1 MASFDS
7 DFSLLA
13 HLIAFAD
20 CMVDA
25 FRYILTN
32 MSAEKDGIERILEAR
47 QFWVLWGLAFV
58 LPISFYR
65 TLDSLKFTSTLSL
78 IIIYAL
84 ALGVVLYG
92 HGMFNPC
99 EGIIT
104 ASTNIESLLPETTTE
119 EFVLEDED
127 LELYYDSGPVL
138 RRWLHRVLA
147 EPLEVAS
154 HNATEMF
161 LEKDNAP
168 ECRGD
173 VQAWT
178 DPTDTLKNLAIFVFS
193 FTCHQNVFSVV
204 NEIKNRTQLRV
215 NMVITAAI
223 GSALLLYLI
232 VAVEGYRTYGS
243 NVMGDILLNYPQT
256 ALVTIMRISIAVMV
270 VLSYP
275 LQLDPARRC
284 ITSFVHA
291 LKERSETREVEGAAS
306 FTKLN
311 INDPDQQLGA
321 IETGGIKVELVP
333 MKLGTKKTAE
343 ASLEIKGSVHEKTGK
358 AVQKDSETFLF
369 NCITCTFLA
378 LSFLISLVVTDLGTI
393 LAVVGATGSTMV
405 SYILPGG
412 IYIKLHPKFT
422 ITKVLAYLQLIVGC
436 IIIPTALYFVVF
448 FGAVE

>member
-1 MASFDS
+1 
-7 DFSLLA
+7 
-13 HLIAFAD
+13 
-20 CMVDA
+20 MVDA
-25 FRYILTN
+25 FRYMLTN
-32 MSAEKDGIERILEAR
+32 MSAEMDGIERILEAR

-92 HGMFNPC
+92 HGMFDPC
-99 EGIIT
+99 EGIT
-104 ASTNIESLLPETTTE
+104 ASTNVEKLLSETTTE
-119 EFVLEDED
+119 E
-127 LELYYDSGPVL
+127 YDSGPFL
-138 RRWLHRVLA
+138 RRWLQRVLV

-154 HNATEMF
+154 HDATEMF
-161 LEKDNAP
+161 SEDNAQ
-168 ECRGD
+168 CRGD
-173 VQAWT
+173 VKAWT
-178 DPTDTLKNLAIFVFS
+178 GPTDTLKNLAIFVFS

-204 NEIKNRTQLRV
+204 NEIKNRTQVRV
-215 NMVITAAI
+215 NMVIAAAI

-232 VAVEGYRTYGS
+232 VAFEGYRTYGS
-243 NVMGDILLNYPQT
+243 NVMGNILLNYPQT
-256 ALVTIMRISIAVMV
+256 ALVTIMRISISVMV

-291 LKERSETREVEGAAS
+291 LKQRSETREVERTAS
-306 FTKLN
+306 FAKLN
-311 INDPDQQLGA
+311 TSDPDQLGA
-321 IETGGIKVELVP
+321 IEKGAIEVEELNA
-333 MKLGTKKTAE
+333 MKLDAKKTVE
-343 ASLEIKGSVHEKTGK
+343 WSLEAKGSIHAK
-358 AVQKDSETFLF
+358 ADKSVRKDSETFLF

-378 LSFLISLVVTDLGTI
+378 LSFLVSMVVTDLGTI

-422 ITKVLAYLQLIVGC
+422 ITKALAYLQLIVGC
-436 IIIPTALYFVVF
+436 IIIPTALYFVLF

>member
-1 MASFDS
+1 
-7 DFSLLA
+7 
-13 HLIAFAD
+13 
-20 CMVDA
+20 MVDA

-32 MSAEKDGIERILEAR
+32 MSAEMDGIERILEAR

-92 HGMFNPC
+92 HGLFNPC
-99 EGIIT
+99 EGIT
-104 ASTNIESLLPETTTE
+104 ASTNIEILLSETTTE

-127 LELYYDSGPVL
+127 LDLYYDNGPFL
-138 RRWLHRVLA
+138 RRWLQRVLV
-147 EPLEVAS
+147 EPLEIAS
-154 HNATEMF
+154 QDAAEMF
-161 LEKDNAP
+161 LEDNAP

-173 VQAWT
+173 VEAWT
-178 DPTDTLKNLAIFVFS
+178 DPIGTLKNLAIFVFS

-232 VAVEGYRTYGS
+232 VATEGYRTYGS
-243 NVMGDILLNYPQT
+243 NVMGNILLNYPQT
-256 ALVTIMRISIAVMV
+256 ALVTIMRISISVMV
-270 VLSYP
+270 ILSYP

-291 LKERSETREVEGAAS
+291 LKQRSETRDVEGTAS

-311 INDPDQQLGA
+311 TNDPDEL
-321 IETGGIKVELVP
+321 GGIEKGGITVELSA
-333 MKLGTKKTAE
+333 MKLDTKKTAE
-343 ASLEIKGSVHEKTGK
+343 GSLEAKGCIHEKTDK
-358 AVQKDSETFLF
+358 VVRKDSDTFLF
-369 NCITCTFLA
+369 NCITCTFIA

-422 ITKVLAYLQLIVGC
+422 ITKALAYLQLIVGC

-448 FGAVE
+448 FGTVE

>member
-1 MASFDS
+1 
-7 DFSLLA
+7 
-13 HLIAFAD
+13 
-20 CMVDA
+20 MVDA

-32 MSAEKDGIERILEAR
+32 NSAEMDGIERILEAR

-78 IIIYAL
+78 IIVYAL

-92 HGMFNPC
+92 HGMFDPC
-99 EGIIT
+99 EGISAGSPT
-104 ASTNIESLLPETTTE
+104 TIEKLLLETTNA

-127 LELYYDSGPVL
+127 LEPYYDNGHFL
-138 RRWLHRVLA
+138 RRWLQRVLVD
-147 EPLEVAS
+147 PLEVAS

-161 LEKDNAP
+161 LEDTAP

-173 VQAWT
+173 VEAWT
-178 DPTDTLKNLAIFVFS
+178 NPTDTLKNLAIFVFS
-193 FTCHQNVFSVV
+193 FTCHQNVFSFV
-204 NEIKNRTQLRV
+204 NEIKNRTELRV
-215 NMVITAAI
+215 NMVITASI
-223 GSALLLYLI
+223 GSALFLYLI
-232 VAVEGYRTYGS
+232 VAFEGYRTYGS
-243 NVMGDILLNYPQT
+243 NVMGNILLNYPQT
-256 ALVTIMRISIAVMV
+256 ALVTIMRISISVMV

-291 LKERSETREVEGAAS
+291 LKRRSETRDIDGTAS
-306 FTKLN
+306 FVKLTT
-311 INDPDQQLGA
+311 NDPDQLDPT
-321 IETGGIKVELVP
+321 IEMGSIKVEPSAMKDTMETVEVP
-333 MKLGTKKTAE
+333 PKA
-343 ASLEIKGSVHEKTGK
+343 KGSIHETTIDK
-358 AVQKDSETFLF
+358 AIRKDDDSETFLF

-378 LSFLISLVVTDLGTI
+378 LSLLISLVVTDLGTI

-412 IYIKLHPKFT
+412 IYIKLHPDEFT
-422 ITKVLAYLQLIVGC
+422 MTKALAYLQLIVGC

-448 FGAVE
+448 FGGVE